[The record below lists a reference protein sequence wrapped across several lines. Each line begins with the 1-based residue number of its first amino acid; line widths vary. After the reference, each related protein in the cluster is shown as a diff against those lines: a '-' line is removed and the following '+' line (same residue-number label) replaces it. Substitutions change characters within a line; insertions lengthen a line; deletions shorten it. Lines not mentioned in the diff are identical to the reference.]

1 MGGVKADGWIY
12 KWESCLSESGK
23 KALSSARSFSHF
35 QFFFYKTLYIFEK
48 ELLPLEEIWTTLF

>member
-35 QFFFYKTLYIFEK
+35 QFFFLQNTLYIRER
-48 ELLPLEEIWTTLF
+48 TTST

>member
-35 QFFFYKTLYIFEK
+35 PVLLLFRLLQKKTTSTLYSLK
-48 ELLPLEEIWTTLF
+48 KTTST